1 MPPSTSRGTTSSLRA
16 VSVANG
22 PNVLREGTVS
32 SVKDEDEDI
41 AQEDIADVHDAH
53 PQNPGNGARERVKS
67 TLTCRNDEGHA
78 LLAEPDIT
86 LPQHIGSA
94 VLQRSSLCGFGA
106 QPRPDGACVLL
117 LRGVL
122 VLCAHDIPLYRV
134 ENTL

>member
-1 MPPSTSRGTTSSLRA
+1 MPPSTIRGTTSSLRA
-16 VSVANG
+16 VSGCNG

-53 PQNPGNGARERVKS
+53 PQNPGNGARERVES

-78 LLAEPDIT
+78 LLAEPDIA

-106 QPRPDGACVLL
+106 QPRPGGACAFFP
-117 LRGVL
+117 RGVL
-122 VLCAHDIPLYRV
+122 LLCAHDIPLYRV

>member
-1 MPPSTSRGTTSSLRA
+1 MALTY
-16 VSVANG
+16 
-22 PNVLREGTVS
+22 VLREGTVS

-53 PQNPGNGARERVKS
+53 PQNPGNGARERVES
-67 TLTCRNDEGHA
+67 TLTCRNDEGYA
-78 LLAEPDIT
+78 LFAEPDIA

-94 VLQRSSLCGFGA
+94 VLQKSSLCGFGA

-122 VLCAHDIPLYRV
+122 VLCAHDIQLYRV